1 MHSSGLLMP
10 PSMDAING
18 GPDTRSHEQKEL
30 WERSVGGIERV
41 LPGFV
46 REAMPPAPSVPVAA
60 PPAVESTGTTGTNGA
75 EVVKAEGGKLEQGV
89 PSPAA

>member
-18 GPDTRSHEQKEL
+18 GPDTRSNEQKEL

-46 REAMPPAPSVPVAA
+46 REAMPPAQSVPALASAPSAA
-60 PPAVESTGTTGTNGA
+60 ATG
-75 EVVKAEGGKLEQGV
+75 AEGGEKARDESGK
-89 PSPAA
+89 SAEETKSTAA

>member
-18 GPDTRSHEQKEL
+18 GADTRTNEQKEL

-46 REAMPPAPSVPVAA
+46 REAMPPAPSAPVVQTA
-60 PPAVESTGTTGTNGA
+60 P
-75 EVVKAEGGKLEQGV
+75 GV
-89 PSPAA
+89 PGATKDQSVEVEKTGEAEKSAAVA